1 MEWTQQELEELYQQT
16 VKKASVDAA
25 FREKLK
31 QDSKAAME
39 ELAGRELPDG
49 FRLKFIEKDPS
60 FDAASCEY
68 LRSWKEAAERLLP
81 SKALFEINTGAI
93 SRGYRSGPYPSE
105 DIISYLSGRGAG
117 LILSSDA
124 HSPEDIAYGFGTYG
138 HLATA
143 EFDPSA
149 KQ

>member
-60 FDAASCEY
+60 FSNTFVLPDFKGDELDMSD
-68 LRSWKEAAERLLP
+68 LRDV
-81 SKALFEINTGAI
+81 GGGI
-93 SRGYRSGPYPSE
+93 SFF
-105 DIISYLSGRGAG
+105 
-117 LILSSDA
+117 LILSACAIAASVGPCPADA
-124 HSPEDIAYGFGTYG
+124 
-138 HLATA
+138 
-143 EFDPSA
+143 
-149 KQ
+149 

>member
-1 MEWTQQELEELYQQT
+1 MNQKKEEKSMEWTQQELEELYQQT

-60 FDAASCEY
+60 YSNTFVLPDFKGAE
-68 LRSWKEAAERLLP
+68 EAV
-81 SKALFEINTGAI
+81 F
-93 SRGYRSGPYPSE
+93 
-105 DIISYLSGRGAG
+105 LS
-117 LILSSDA
+117 
-124 HSPEDIAYGFGTYG
+124 
-138 HLATA
+138 
-143 EFDPSA
+143 
-149 KQ
+149 